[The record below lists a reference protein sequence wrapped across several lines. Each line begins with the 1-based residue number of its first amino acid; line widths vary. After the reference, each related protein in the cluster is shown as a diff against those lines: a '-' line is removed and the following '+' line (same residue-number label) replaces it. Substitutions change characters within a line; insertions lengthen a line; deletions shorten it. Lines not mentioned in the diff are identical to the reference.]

1 MPNLFYYSIEKSK
14 MNLPKVSII
23 VPVYNAG
30 CYFDK
35 CLDSL
40 INQTLKEIEI
50 ILVLDCP
57 TDGSD
62 KVAES
67 YSSLDNRIK
76 LIYNEENLHTGLSR
90 NRGMTIARG
99 KYIGFHDHDDYSAP
113 NMYESLYKK
122 AESEQLDVVRCNFS
136 CIYTNENKLEKYNYP
151 TPPSEIPDKEW
162 TYENVSNGNISCVIW
177 NHIYNFD
184 FLKRHNISFLDSR
197 LVCSE
202 DSLFF
207 LDVYHNVYK
216 LGIVPGYLYY
226 HVFHTTNTGKIYDY
240 RSIKNRISFFEE
252 LYSFLKNNDIQ
263 EYKCLSF
270 LSEHALKSLYT
281 GSRQA
286 ILLFPLKKAITEIQ
300 YIRKN
305 RLMIKC
311 FNFLYKKENLPVLF
325 RLKPTIIIFSL
336 MMKFSMKK

>member
-67 YSSLDNRIK
+67 YSSSDNRIK

-90 NRGMTIARG
+90 NRGMAIARG

-113 NMYESLYKK
+113 NY
-122 AESEQLDVVRCNFS
+122 VR
-136 CIYTNENKLEKYNYP
+136 I
-151 TPPSEIPDKEW
+151 
-162 TYENVSNGNISCVIW
+162 VI
-177 NHIYNFD
+177 
-184 FLKRHNISFLDSR
+184 
-197 LVCSE
+197 
-202 DSLFF
+202 
-207 LDVYHNVYK
+207 
-216 LGIVPGYLYY
+216 
-226 HVFHTTNTGKIYDY
+226 
-240 RSIKNRISFFEE
+240 
-252 LYSFLKNNDIQ
+252 
-263 EYKCLSF
+263 
-270 LSEHALKSLYT
+270 
-281 GSRQA
+281 
-286 ILLFPLKKAITEIQ
+286 
-300 YIRKN
+300 
-305 RLMIKC
+305 
-311 FNFLYKKENLPVLF
+311 
-325 RLKPTIIIFSL
+325 
-336 MMKFSMKK
+336 